1 MPGAN
6 QDLLQLAMRAH
17 RAGDFTAA
25 ERFYSKHLRRTPGEF
40 NALHMLG
47 VMRAQQRR
55 FAEAERLIA
64 QALNKHVSAEAL
76 NNYASVLTELG
87 RHGEAISRLQ
97 SALAMKPD
105 YADAHFNLGNALS
118 KFGKPAEA
126 ETSYAAA
133 IRLKPGYVKASQNLS
148 ALLRQ
153 GGREEE
159 AVAVLRRAIA
169 MGPDHAEVRFNL
181 AILFRDLGRIEESCE
196 LFEQTI
202 ARNPAIPAAYQNL
215 FRMKKV
221 EPGDRALAS
230 AEALAQKA
238 EMLSVKDR
246 AHLNFA
252 LGKAYGDL
260 GRYDESFTAFRE
272 ANRLSRPSVDFE
284 ESEVCLQ
291 FANVRTTFTADLL
304 ARPNIGCQS
313 DLPIFIIGFPRSG
326 TTLTEQILASHP
338 LVHGGG
344 ELDYIAELTTAAPFA
359 LEPGLAFP
367 QRLPFLPAE
376 SLRDL
381 GAAYVDRLR
390 IRELGAS
397 RITDKGLK
405 NFLMIGFIRLILP
418 KAKIIHVRRDAVD
431 TCLSCFF
438 LSFNQSNLTFTYE
451 LGELGRHYRR
461 YLDLMDHWR
470 RVLPQGS
477 MLEVQYEDLIENF
490 EGEARRILDYC
501 DLPWDERCLEF
512 YRTER
517 AVRTASASQVRQPI
531 YRTSMQRWR
540 RYEKHLGPLLEALE
554 RPAAAPGSSDITS
567 R

>member
-17 RAGDFTAA
+17 RAGDFAAA

-169 MGPDHAEVRFNL
+169 MSPDHAEVRFNL
-181 AILFRDLGRIEESCE
+181 AVLLRDLGRIEESCE

-344 ELDYIAELTTAAPFA
+344 ELDYIAELTTA
-359 LEPGLAFP
+359 
-367 QRLPFLPAE
+367 
-376 SLRDL
+376 
-381 GAAYVDRLR
+381 
-390 IRELGAS
+390 
-397 RITDKGLK
+397 
-405 NFLMIGFIRLILP
+405 
-418 KAKIIHVRRDAVD
+418 
-431 TCLSCFF
+431 
-438 LSFNQSNLTFTYE
+438 
-451 LGELGRHYRR
+451 
-461 YLDLMDHWR
+461 
-470 RVLPQGS
+470 
-477 MLEVQYEDLIENF
+477 
-490 EGEARRILDYC
+490 
-501 DLPWDERCLEF
+501 
-512 YRTER
+512 
-517 AVRTASASQVRQPI
+517 
-531 YRTSMQRWR
+531 
-540 RYEKHLGPLLEALE
+540 
-554 RPAAAPGSSDITS
+554 
-567 R
+567 